1 MLHSDDDLASS
12 APDIVNFID
21 KAIIITLFSLLL
33 LLLADNCGGGGLHS
47 SGEEIPPIVAPVLQ
61 FPAH

>member
-1 MLHSDDDLASS
+1 MPLFNSMLHSDDDLASS

-21 KAIIITLFSLLL
+21 KAIIVFSL
-33 LLLADNCGGGGLHS
+33 LLLADNGGGLHS